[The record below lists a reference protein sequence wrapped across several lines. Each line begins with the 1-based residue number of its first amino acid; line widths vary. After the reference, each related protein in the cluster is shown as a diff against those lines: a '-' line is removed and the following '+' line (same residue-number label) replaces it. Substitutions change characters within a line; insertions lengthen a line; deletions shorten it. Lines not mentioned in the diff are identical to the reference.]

1 MTTSGI
7 RGLWHV
13 ALRVKDLPC
22 SEAFYTGLFGMQVV
36 WRPDHANIYLSSGAD
51 NLALHQIASED
62 LPAYDHAPA
71 QFLDHL
77 GMIVDS
83 PETVRRLFENAKERH
98 AKIIKEPKAH
108 RDGSFSFYLLDPDG
122 NTIQVLY
129 EPAVSKLTVK
139 GEGVSPCRPEV

>member
-1 MTTSGI
+1 MTSGI
-7 RGLWHV
+7 RGLWHT

-22 SEAFYTGLFGMQVV
+22 SEAFYTGLFGMRVV
-36 WRPDHANIYLSSGAD
+36 WRPDHANVYLSSGAD
-51 NLALHQIASED
+51 NLALHQISPED
-62 LPAYDHAPA
+62 LPTYDHASA

-83 PETVRRLFENAKERH
+83 SETVRRLYKNATERH
-98 AKIIKEPKAH
+98 AKIVKEPQSH

-129 EPAVSKLTVK
+129 EPVISKLTVS
-139 GEGVSPCRPEV
+139 GEALGAPTT